1 MKLYPIISTATL
13 IVLAGGIYLY
23 SQSNELID
31 NIALQIGNVSLWLI
45 TLLSFL
51 MVSKSL
57 KNPNPNAMIRA
68 KMSGTLLK
76 FFAVILLV
84 LAYIFINNRQL
95 PHKASIFVFLALYVV
110 YIGIEALFLSNMARK
125 KPKEE

>member
-1 MKLYPIISTATL
+1 MKLYPFFSTAAL
-13 IVLAGGIYLY
+13 IALAAGIYFY
-23 SQSNELID
+23 SQGNELID
-31 NIALQIGNVSLWLI
+31 NFALQIGNVSLWFI
-45 TLLSFL
+45 TLISYL

-57 KNPNPNAMIRA
+57 KDSNPNAMIRA

-84 LAYIFINNRQL
+84 LAYIFINDRQL
-95 PHKASIFVFLALYVV
+95 PHKASIFVFLAMYVV
-110 YIGIEALFLSNMARK
+110 YIGLEALFLSNMARK